1 MEISLLLE
9 PAIWKQSILRSFFDE
24 MQKVH
29 DYAALD
35 EQFNKPQYLHE
46 AMITSGASIIIPR
59 VYDFLIGRKGPE
71 NLHQCGLWFESAT
84 KSKYS
89 KLKSIEPNAIFNVV
103 HKNLEGYSY
112 TSIFE
117 WIQFI
122 SPATLSLRA
131 SIAPAKLLH

>member
-46 AMITSGASIIIPR
+46 AMITSDASIIIPR

-71 NLHQCGLWFESAT
+71 KKYRKFIRRRI
-84 KSKYS
+84 KSM
-89 KLKSIEPNAIFNVV
+89 
-103 HKNLEGYSY
+103 
-112 TSIFE
+112 
-117 WIQFI
+117 
-122 SPATLSLRA
+122 
-131 SIAPAKLLH
+131 